1 MQMKPYSFALA
12 GILSAALMALT
23 GCDPQPN
30 VQTQIVTI
38 DSETAAVVN
47 GEPIYMIDVELEA
60 VAQGQ
65 IEPNSDFGPA
75 NPEFHQILD
84 QLVDQRLLAQEALRR
99 NLDQSPEA
107 ARRLAAGRE
116 RLLGNILVESLVA
129 NEVTEEAIDR
139 MYEEQVKLQ
148 QLDDQVRLR
157 QIVVET
163 EAEAASV
170 FAELLGER
178 DFAEAALE
186 HSQDVRTRLEGGDLG
201 WISPNDLDDPLPA
214 RIGDTATGDVSS
226 PFETSDGW
234 VILKVDDRRTTPPKT
249 KSEMRPEIITFL
261 TFTQISDILR
271 ELRARADVQQRNPAE
286 YLNDTGQGDTPDT
299 SETSDTP
306 TP

>member
-1 MQMKPYSFALA
+1 MQMNRHSFGLV
-12 GILSAALMALT
+12 GIIGLTLFSLT
-23 GCDPQPN
+23 GCDPQTN
-30 VQTQIVTI
+30 VQTTTVII

-65 IEPNSDFGPA
+65 IEPNSDFGPS

-84 QLVDQRLLAQEALRR
+84 QLIDQRLLAQEAERR
-99 NLDQSPEA
+99 TLDQDPEA
-107 ARRLAAGRE
+107 SRRLAAGRE

-129 NEVTEEAIDR
+129 NEVTDDAIDR

-157 QIVVET
+157 QILVAT

-170 FAELLGER
+170 FAELLAGR

-201 WISPNDLDDPLPA
+201 WISPNDLADPLPA
-214 RIGDTATGDVSS
+214 RVGDTVTGEVSS
-226 PFETSDGW
+226 PFETEDGW
-234 VILKVDDRRTTPPKT
+234 LILKVDERRTTPPKT
-249 KSEMRPEIITFL
+249 KAEMRPEIITFL

-271 ELRARADVQQRNPAE
+271 ELRARADIQQRDPAE
-286 YLNDTGQGDTPDT
+286 YLEDSEPGDAADEGATDETETP
-299 SETSDTP
+299 
-306 TP
+306 

>member
-84 QLVDQRLLAQEALRR
+84 QLVDQRLLALEALRR
-99 NLDQSPEA
+99 NLDQRPAA

-234 VILKVDDRRTTPPKT
+234 VSLKVDDRRTTPPKT

>member
-47 GEPIYMIDVELEA
+47 GEPIYMIDGELEA

-84 QLVDQRLLAQEALRR
+84 QLVAQRLLAQEALRR

-286 YLNDTGQGDTPDT
+286 YLDETGQGDTPDA

>member
-1 MQMKPYSFALA
+1 MQMRPHSFALA
-12 GILSAALMALT
+12 GILSAGLIALA
-23 GCDPQPN
+23 GCDPQTN
-30 VQTQIVTI
+30 IQTQTVTI

-84 QLVDQRLLAQEALRR
+84 QLIDQRLLAQEALRR
-99 NLDQSPEA
+99 NLDQNPEA

-116 RLLGNILVESLVA
+116 RLLGNVLVESLVA

-163 EAEAASV
+163 EAEAAAV

-286 YLNDTGQGDTPDT
+286 YLEDASPEDAPASTDT
-299 SETSDTP
+299 SDAP

>member
-1 MQMKPYSFALA
+1 MQLNRHSFVLA
-12 GILSAALMALT
+12 GILGAALVTLSS
-23 GCDPQPN
+23 CSPQSD
-30 VQTQIVTI
+30 VQAPVATI

-65 IEPNSDFGPA
+65 IEPNSDFSPA
-75 NPEFHQILD
+75 HPEFHQVLD
-84 QLVDQRLLAQEALRR
+84 QLIDQRLLAQEALRR
-99 NLDQSPEA
+99 NLDQEPEA

-129 NEVTEEAIDR
+129 NEVTDDAIDR

-148 QLDDQVRLR
+148 QLDDEVRLR
-157 QIVVET
+157 QILVET
-163 EAEAASV
+163 EADAASV
-170 FAELLGER
+170 YAELLGGR

-201 WISPNDLDDPLPA
+201 WISPNDLIDPLPA
-214 RIGDTATGDVSS
+214 RIGDTVTGEVSA

-234 VILKVDDRRTTPPKT
+234 LILKVDERRTTPPKT

-271 ELRARADVQQRNPAE
+271 ELRARADVRQRDPEE
-286 YLNDTGQGDTPDT
+286 YLQDTEA
-299 SETSDTP
+299 SETTDNSAQEETSTP
-306 TP
+306 

>member
-1 MQMKPYSFALA
+1 MQLNRHSFVLA
-12 GILSAALMALT
+12 GILGAALVTLSS
-23 GCDPQPN
+23 CSPQSD
-30 VQTQIVTI
+30 VQAPVATI

-65 IEPNSDFGPA
+65 IEPNSDFSPA
-75 NPEFHQILD
+75 HPEFHQVLD
-84 QLVDQRLLAQEALRR
+84 QLIDQRLLAQEALRR
-99 NLDQSPEA
+99 NLDQEPEA

-129 NEVTEEAIDR
+129 NEVTDDAIDR

-148 QLDDQVRLR
+148 QLDDEVRLR
-157 QIVVET
+157 QILVET
-163 EAEAASV
+163 EADAASV
-170 FAELLGER
+170 YAELLGGR

-201 WISPNDLDDPLPA
+201 WISPNDLIDPLPA
-214 RIGDTATGDVSS
+214 RIGDTVTGEVSA

-234 VILKVDDRRTTPPKT
+234 LILKVDERRTTPPKT

-271 ELRARADVQQRNPAE
+271 ELRARADVRQRDPEE
-286 YLNDTGQGDTPDT
+286 YLQDTEA
-299 SETSDTP
+299 SETIDNSAEEETSTP
-306 TP
+306 